1 MSAHEMPIPGPQ
13 RPVAASEPRR
23 RPFTGPSAPSAPKR
37 RFCRAC
43 HRDKT
48 GASFS
53 PGETRCRKCVR
64 DEVEVSDPKPV
75 SRKRLCLVCG
85 DHRSPSRFERHGG
98 TVAETCD
105 LCTSNPEIRVTLRQV
120 DAAAI
125 VLRTLRQVAAARLD
139 EAPGCPSLGVDGL
152 RALAAEALR
161 VVEEAR

>member
-1 MSAHEMPIPGPQ
+1 MPELC
-13 RPVAASEPRR
+13 PVAASEPRR
-23 RPFTGPSAPSAPKR
+23 RPFTADARRIAPKR

-53 PGETRCRKCVR
+53 PGEARCRKCVR

-75 SRKRLCLVCG
+75 SRRRLCACCAVERGPAC
-85 DHRSPSRFERHGG
+85 FERIG
-98 TVAETCD
+98 TATAEVCD

-125 VLRTLRQVAAARLD
+125 VLRTLRQIAAARLD
-139 EAPGCPSLGVDGL
+139 ESPGCPSLGVEGL

-161 VVEEAR
+161 TIEAAR

>member
-1 MSAHEMPIPGPQ
+1 MSTLI
-13 RPVAASEPRR
+13 SRR
-23 RPFTGPSAPSAPKR
+23 RPFTGPPAPSAPKR

-48 GASFS
+48 GPSFS

-75 SRKRLCLVCG
+75 SRRRLCLVCG
-85 DHRSPSRFERHGG
+85 DHRGPSRFERHGG

-105 LCTSNPEIRVTLRQV
+105 LCSTDPAIRVTLKQE
-120 DAAAI
+120 DAAAV
-125 VLRTLRQVAAARLD
+125 VLRTLRQIAAARLD
-139 EAPGCPSLGVDGL
+139 EAPGCPTLGVEGL

-161 VVEEAR
+161 VVGEAR